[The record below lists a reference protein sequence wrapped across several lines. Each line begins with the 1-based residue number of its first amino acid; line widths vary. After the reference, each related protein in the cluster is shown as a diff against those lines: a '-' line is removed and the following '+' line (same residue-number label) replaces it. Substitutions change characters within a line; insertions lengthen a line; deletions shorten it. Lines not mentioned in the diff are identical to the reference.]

1 MYYHS
6 SPSSHWLFHY
16 PEVSC
21 NPSVISRHP
30 RMGRITAQPSNLFEV
45 LYGSHLRLVLTP
57 RLAVLSVLYYATPQS
72 GMHVHFAAYVSSF
85 SHPSNIFLRTPN
97 SVPFSNAAATLSLSP
112 SCLLTCSAVLCVP
125 SLIRTSTLK
134 RGGRACSS
142 RTRTPRPITVAREQ
156 WVMVGVIRTVS
167 VVRGDAEPFSGK
179 VGVRWISGRLTTERD
194 PSVRG
199 CSGSEIGEM
208 RSVCVSALII

>member
-1 MYYHS
+1 MYLHS
-6 SPSSHWLFHY
+6 SRSSHRLFQH
-16 PEVSC
+16 PEVSY
-21 NPSVISRHP
+21 NPSVIFRHP
-30 RMGRITAQPSNLFEV
+30 RMRRTTAQPGNLFEV
-45 LYGSHLRLVLTP
+45 LCGFLLRLVLILG
-57 RLAVLSVLYYATPQS
+57 LAVLSVPYSATAQY
-72 GMHVHFAAYVSSF
+72 GMHVHSAAYVSRF
-85 SHPSNIFLRTPN
+85 SHPSNIFLSTPN